1 MEGSLKG
8 EPSCS
13 AAKIAKLT
21 ENKVDDEVTQRRNLE
36 LLKSYKI
43 GSISGKTFSA
53 LVDETFQ
60 ARRTFIQVEAN
71 SCKEILDMC
80 PYLGKVENVSLAHV
94 FSHTNRVFC
103 RKTK

>member
-1 MEGSLKG
+1 MERSLKG

-21 ENKVDDEVTQRRNLE
+21 EHNVDDEVTQRRNLE

-43 GSISGKTFSA
+43 GSISGKTF
-53 LVDETFQ
+53 Q
-60 ARRTFIQVEAN
+60 ARRTFIQVEAK
-71 SCKEILDMC
+71 SCKEILGMC

-94 FSHTNRVFC
+94 FSHTNHVFC